1 MSEVIQ
7 IYILLLLLGGMVFF
21 PAVVAP
27 AIFSSLDIKMSGMVL
42 MRLFPN
48 YYLFII
54 VLALIASFLGK
65 LISVATA
72 ACIFIVVT
80 TVLVRQIL
88 LPKINQWRDEE
99 LSGNLDSAKKFS
111 LSHRLTVILNLLQ
124 MALIVYAIGSDLISI

>member
-42 MRLFPN
+42 RRLFPN

-54 VLALIASFLGK
+54 VLALIAVFLGK

>member
-42 MRLFPN
+42 RRLFPN

-54 VLALIASFLGK
+54 VLALIAGFLGK

-80 TVLVRQIL
+80 TVLVRQLL

-124 MALIVYAIGSDLISI
+124 MALIVYTIGSDLISI

>member
-7 IYILLLLLGGMVFF
+7 SYILLLLLGGMIFF

-27 AIFSSLDIKMSGMVL
+27 AIFSSLDIKTSGVIL
-42 MRLFPN
+42 RRLFPN

-54 VLALIASFLGK
+54 VMSFIAGFFGKIASA
-65 LISVATA
+65 ATA
-72 ACIFIVVT
+72 ACIFIFVT

-99 LSGNLDSAKKFS
+99 LGGSLESAKKFS
-111 LSHRLTVILNLLQ
+111 RSHRLTVILNLLQ
-124 MALIVYAIGSDLISI
+124 MALIVYAIGSNLRLI

>member
-42 MRLFPN
+42 RRLFPN

-54 VLALIASFLGK
+54 VLALIAGFLGK

-111 LSHRLTVILNLLQ
+111 LSHRLTVILNLFQ

>member
-21 PAVVAP
+21 PTVVAP
-27 AIFSSLDIKMSGMVL
+27 AIFSSLDIKTSGVVL
-42 MRLFPN
+42 RRLFPN

-54 VLALIASFLGK
+54 VLALIAVFLGK

-124 MALIVYAIGSDLISI
+124 MALIVYAIASDLISI

>member
-1 MSEVIQ
+1 MIEVIQ

-42 MRLFPN
+42 RRLFPN

>member
-7 IYILLLLLGGMVFF
+7 NYILLLLLGGMVFF

-42 MRLFPN
+42 RRLFPN

-124 MALIVYAIGSDLISI
+124 MALIVYAIGSDLLSI

>member
-21 PAVVAP
+21 PTVVAP
-27 AIFSSLDIKMSGMVL
+27 AIFSSLDIKTSGVVL
-42 MRLFPN
+42 RRLFPN

-124 MALIVYAIGSDLISI
+124 MALIVYAIGSDLLSI

>member
-27 AIFSSLDIKMSGMVL
+27 AIFSSLDIKMSCMVL
-42 MRLFPN
+42 RRLFPN

-124 MALIVYAIGSDLISI
+124 MALIVYAIGSDLLSI

>member
-1 MSEVIQ
+1 MSEEIQ

-42 MRLFPN
+42 RRLFPN

>member
-42 MRLFPN
+42 RRLFPN

-65 LISVATA
+65 LITVATA

-124 MALIVYAIGSDLISI
+124 MALIVYAIGSDLLSI

>member
-42 MRLFPN
+42 RRLFPN

-65 LISVATA
+65 LITVATA

-111 LSHRLTVILNLLQ
+111 RSHRLTVILNLLQ

>member
-27 AIFSSLDIKMSGMVL
+27 AIFSSLDIKTSGVVL
-42 MRLFPN
+42 RRLFPN

-54 VLALIASFLGK
+54 VLALIAGFLGK

-99 LSGNLDSAKKFS
+99 LSGNLDSAKKFN

-124 MALIVYAIGSDLISI
+124 MALIVYTIGSDLISI

>member
-27 AIFSSLDIKMSGMVL
+27 AIFSSLDIKTSGVVL
-42 MRLFPN
+42 RRLFPN
-48 YYLFII
+48 YYLFNI
-54 VLALIASFLGK
+54 VLALIAGFLGK

-111 LSHRLTVILNLLQ
+111 LSHRLTVIINLLQ

>member
-42 MRLFPN
+42 RRLFPN

-54 VLALIASFLGK
+54 VLALIAGFLGK

>member
-27 AIFSSLDIKMSGMVL
+27 AIFSSLDIKTSGVIL
-42 MRLFPN
+42 RRLFPN

-54 VLALIASFLGK
+54 VMSFIAGFFGKIASA
-65 LISVATA
+65 ATA
-72 ACIFIVVT
+72 ACIFIFVT

-99 LSGNLDSAKKFS
+99 LGGSLESAKKFS
-111 LSHRLTVILNLLQ
+111 RSHRLTVILNLLQ
-124 MALIVYAIGSDLISI
+124 MALIVYAIGSNLRLI

>member
-27 AIFSSLDIKMSGMVL
+27 AIFSSLDIKTSGVVL
-42 MRLFPN
+42 RRLFPN

-54 VLALIASFLGK
+54 VLALIAGFLGK
-65 LISVATA
+65 LISIATA
-72 ACIFIVVT
+72 ACIFIVIT

-124 MALIVYAIGSDLISI
+124 MALIVYTIGSDLISI

>member
-1 MSEVIQ
+1 M
-7 IYILLLLLGGMVFF
+7 
-21 PAVVAP
+21 
-27 AIFSSLDIKMSGMVL
+27 DIKTSGAVL
-42 MRLFPN
+42 RRLFPN

-54 VLALIASFLGK
+54 VLALIAGFFGK
-65 LISVATA
+65 LISVGTA

-88 LPKINQWRDEE
+88 LPKINRWRDEE

>member
-1 MSEVIQ
+1 MSEMIQ
-7 IYILLLLLGGMVFF
+7 TYILLLLLGGMVFF
-21 PAVVAP
+21 PTVVAP
-27 AIFSSLDIKMSGMVL
+27 AIFSSLDIKTSGVVL
-42 MRLFPN
+42 RRLFPN

-54 VLALIASFLGK
+54 VLALIAGFFGK
-65 LISVATA
+65 LISVGTA

-124 MALIVYAIGSDLISI
+124 MALIVYAIGSFLISI

>member
-27 AIFSSLDIKMSGMVL
+27 AIFSSLDIKTSGAVL
-42 MRLFPN
+42 RRLFPN

-54 VLALIASFLGK
+54 VLALIAGFLGK
-65 LISVATA
+65 LISIATA

-124 MALIVYAIGSDLISI
+124 MALIVYTIGSDLISI

>member
-1 MSEVIQ
+1 MGEVIQ

-42 MRLFPN
+42 RRLFPN

-124 MALIVYAIGSDLISI
+124 MALIVYAIGSDLLSI

>member
-42 MRLFPN
+42 RRLFPN

-124 MALIVYAIGSDLISI
+124 MALIVYAIGSDLLSI

>member
-21 PAVVAP
+21 PTVVAP
-27 AIFSSLDIKMSGMVL
+27 AIFSSLDIKTSGVVL
-42 MRLFPN
+42 RRLFPN

-54 VLALIASFLGK
+54 VLALIAGFLGK
-65 LISVATA
+65 LISIATA

-111 LSHRLTVILNLLQ
+111 VSHRLTVILNLLQ

>member
-42 MRLFPN
+42 RRLFPN

-99 LSGNLDSAKKFS
+99 LAGNLDSAKKFS

-124 MALIVYAIGSDLISI
+124 MALIVYAIGSDLLSI

>member
-7 IYILLLLLGGMVFF
+7 TYILLLLLGGMVFF

-27 AIFSSLDIKMSGMVL
+27 AIFSSLDIKTSGMVL
-42 MRLFPN
+42 RRLFPN

-54 VLALIASFLGK
+54 VLALIAVFLGK

-99 LSGNLDSAKKFS
+99 LAGNLHSAKKFS
-111 LSHRLTVILNLLQ
+111 LSHRLTVVLNLLQ
-124 MALIVYAIGSDLISI
+124 MALIVYAIGSDLLSI

>member
-21 PAVVAP
+21 PTVVAP
-27 AIFSSLDIKMSGMVL
+27 AIFSSLDIKTSGVVL
-42 MRLFPN
+42 RRLFPN

-54 VLALIASFLGK
+54 VLALIAGFLGK
-65 LISVATA
+65 LISIATA

>member
-7 IYILLLLLGGMVFF
+7 TYILLLLLGGMVFF

-27 AIFSSLDIKMSGMVL
+27 AIFSSLDIKTSGMVL
-42 MRLFPN
+42 RRLFPN

-54 VLALIASFLGK
+54 FLSLIAGFLGK
-65 LISVATA
+65 LTSATTA
-72 ACIFIVVT
+72 ACIFIFIT
-80 TVLVRQIL
+80 TAFVRQIL
-88 LPKINQWRDEE
+88 LPKINKWRDEE
-99 LSGNLDSAKKFS
+99 LAGNLDSGKKFS

>member
-21 PAVVAP
+21 PTVVAP

-42 MRLFPN
+42 RRLFPN

>member
-42 MRLFPN
+42 RRLFPN

-124 MALIVYAIGSDLISI
+124 MALIVYAIGSDLLFI